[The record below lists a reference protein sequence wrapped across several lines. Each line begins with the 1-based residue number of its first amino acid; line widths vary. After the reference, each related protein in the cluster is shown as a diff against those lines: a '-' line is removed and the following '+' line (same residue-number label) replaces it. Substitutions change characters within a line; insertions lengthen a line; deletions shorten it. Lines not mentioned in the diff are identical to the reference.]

1 MTPAEAS
8 NILASLNGGKHWTAD
23 DFTEAQSPH
32 HAGEIEEAMATLL
45 NWAIKELE
53 K

>member
-1 MTPAEAS
+1 MTPTEAR
-8 NILASLNGGKHWTAD
+8 NVIASLNGGKHWIAD
-23 DFTEAQSPH
+23 DFTAPYAPDF
-32 HAGEIEEAMATLL
+32 AGEIEEAISTLL